1 MDKILRNVNEQLWRE
16 VKSQAALEGI
26 SMTNWVEKVLAEKLR
41 REDLL
46 TERQDRRRKEYRSSL

>member
-1 MDKILRNVNEQLWRE
+1 MDKILRNVSEQLWRE
-16 VKSQAALEGI
+16 VKAQAALDGM

-46 TERQDRRRKEYRSSL
+46 TEKQDRRRK